1 MLSITRWLP
10 RRQDETQ
17 GGQRAEVGGVG
28 DDSVP
33 RKGVGRGTGSRLGR
47 WLSNRDVEN
56 QQGPP
61 RPGGNRADTG
71 HGSSQRPSR
80 CSARVLCPGHHR
92 PSGPPLSV
100 SHTEAAWFK
109 KISCHFK
116 LLFSTVFSSQETRE
130 EDAEISDTLSSPH
143 TLGCPRRQHPPPERA
158 TCHTNEPMSARHC
171 HPEFSASIR
180 VTLGAGR
187 PVGLDRCVTARVHGD
202 RDTRR
207 SRPPSESS
215 VPHPLLPPLALRPPW
230 SLGPSPA
237 SSLPGRRGGGVAQP
251 SGAGPLAQSRAPRVP
266 PCVARLDSPFLFPC

>member
-17 GGQRAEVGGVG
+17 GGQRGEIGGVG
-28 DDSVP
+28 DDAVP

-61 RPGGNRADTG
+61 RSGGNRADTG

-116 LLFSTVFSSQETRE
+116 LLFSTVLSSQETRE
-130 EDAEISDTLSSPH
+130 EDAEISDTLSSPY
-143 TLGCPRRQHPPPERA
+143 TLGCPRRQHPHQRGPLVI
-158 TCHTNEPMSARHC
+158 PMNLCRHV
-171 HPEFSASIR
+171 I
-180 VTLGAGR
+180 VTQ
-187 PVGLDRCVTARVHGD
+187 
-202 RDTRR
+202 
-207 SRPPSESS
+207 SS
-215 VPHPLLPPLALRPPW
+215 QL
-230 SLGPSPA
+230 
-237 SSLPGRRGGGVAQP
+237 P
-251 SGAGPLAQSRAPRVP
+251 SGSRLV
-266 PCVARLDSPFLFPC
+266 LDVLWVWTDA